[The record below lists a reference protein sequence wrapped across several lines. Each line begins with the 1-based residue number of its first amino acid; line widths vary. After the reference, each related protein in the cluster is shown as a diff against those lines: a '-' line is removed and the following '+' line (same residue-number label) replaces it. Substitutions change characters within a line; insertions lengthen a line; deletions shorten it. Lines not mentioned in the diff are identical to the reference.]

1 MSVLDA
7 NINFS
12 GLFVGY
18 LLTKYSY
25 RKVAFFGAL
34 LNSTGLILTSQA
46 NSLTHI
52 ILTYSIIG
60 GIGTGLA
67 LASSFVALNSFFVK
81 KRGQALGFSM
91 AGTTMGMMLMP
102 QIVQIL
108 LEIYGFRGT
117 TLIIGGISLHSLIG
131 ACLLSP
137 VPLKK
142 VEEKLFESENSFSD
156 EIGETSGENNPLLSG
171 NDKKETT
178 IKIPLEA
185 TNKSGALK
193 LNENLTKNHYQRREE
208 SLTMRKSYLKKIK
221 DFFGLHLLTNTK
233 FLNVMIG
240 VSLFYVAETNFKL
253 FTPFFLFSIGMT
265 KKEVAFCLSLTAFM
279 DVLARLALPT
289 LFDKLGFKKRTTFW
303 ICALCIA
310 IGRSVFAEESN
321 STALI
326 VTLVIV
332 GFLRGSTI
340 VNMNLTISEQ
350 CTLEML
356 PHAYGIFMV
365 FKGTFVVFFSPAIG
379 FLTKGLGTNFSAISS
394 KLIDES
400 TLEFRDKLIKLC
412 KYNSG
417 PEAIRIIEKAEKQLK
432 AKVELNL
439 EKTFTEI
446 LKMKYVFK
454 KYFNELC
461 DIDYAVH
468 NYIIAIKPCLIEKT
482 IYYPSTKYSN
492 YIHRESQIAT
502 SFPENHQIIDLI
514 CDGMKNSL
522 KEIIDVKCFEEKFSK
537 LKRCFVKNNYFQN
550 YVWILRNFNT
560 TNVRPKNFP
569 YHVITNAQPSFLTDL
584 QEIIDF
590 RRCLI
595 DTLNTCKYSSL
606 GYNIE
611 LNFFPDI
618 EKINSLFN

>member
-1 MSVLDA
+1 MKQNFVKKPLPPDGGWGWVICIGCSLITLSLRSLDPSFGLLFGDLLRDLKIDSTRTSLIMSVLDA

-52 ILTYSIIG
+52 VLTYSIIG

-142 VEEKLFESENSFSD
+142 VEEKLSESENSFSD
-156 EIGETSGENNPLLSG
+156 EIAETSGENNPLLSD
-171 NDKKETT
+171 NNETT
-178 IKIPLEA
+178 IQIPLEA
-185 TNKSGALK
+185 TNKNGALK
-193 LNENLTKNHYQRREE
+193 LNENLTKNPYERRDE
-208 SLTMRKSYLKKIK
+208 TRNMRKSYLKKIK
-221 DFFGLHLLTNTK
+221 DFFGLHLLTNRK

-321 STALI
+321 SLALI

-379 FLTKGLGTNFSAISS
+379 FVRDMTSSYRICIHLMSGVIFFS
-394 KLIDES
+394 
-400 TLEFRDKLIKLC
+400 
-412 KYNSG
+412 
-417 PEAIRIIEKAEKQLK
+417 
-432 AKVELNL
+432 
-439 EKTFTEI
+439 
-446 LKMKYVFK
+446 
-454 KYFNELC
+454 
-461 DIDYAVH
+461 
-468 NYIIAIKPCLIEKT
+468 IAIWGVEYLCE
-482 IYYPSTKYSN
+482 
-492 YIHRESQIAT
+492 
-502 SFPENHQIIDLI
+502 
-514 CDGMKNSL
+514 
-522 KEIIDVKCFEEKFSK
+522 K
-537 LKRCFVKNNYFQN
+537 LKSLMTKKKEANLSEYNKNYRTFQ
-550 YVWILRNFNT
+550 
-560 TNVRPKNFP
+560 
-569 YHVITNAQPSFLTDL
+569 
-584 QEIIDF
+584 
-590 RRCLI
+590 
-595 DTLNTCKYSSL
+595 
-606 GYNIE
+606 
-611 LNFFPDI
+611 
-618 EKINSLFN
+618 